1 VIRSLLTV
9 GSYNLEQG
17 RRGGWRRLP
26 DLVAD
31 HGVDAMLLQEAS
43 RPADLPADWRCHP
56 SPDAADRWRISVPA
70 YYRASTGDL
79 RPTQRRYASAILAT
93 GNRPIEWR
101 EPLPLHEA
109 FDGGFAC
116 SHPGQFAVG
125 VMALDGGIKLTL
137 VSLYGIWDRMLDSGS
152 LYPDATL
159 HRAISDLAV
168 VFQEIDA
175 RFVLVGGDLN
185 VYSYSDGSSWAER
198 AVGVLNRFRGYD
210 LEICGPFRPAGA
222 PGLDRCS
229 CPDPDCRCEV
239 TFLYQ
244 ANPRNPPHQM
254 DFFLCTPALRERLVA
269 CWADPDP
276 EWYRHSDHRAIF
288 ATFEV

>member
-1 VIRSLLTV
+1 MSPSRLTV

-17 RRGGWRRLP
+17 RRGGWHRLP
-26 DLVAD
+26 ELVAAHD
-31 HGVDAMLLQEAS
+31 VDVMLLQEAS
-43 RPADLPADWRCHP
+43 RPARLPEQWDCHP
-56 SPDAADRWRISVPA
+56 SPDDPDRWRISIPP
-70 YYRASTGDL
+70 YYQAANGEL
-79 RPTQRRYASAILAT
+79 RPTQRRYASAIVAT
-93 GNRPIEWR
+93 GARPVEWR
-101 EPLPLHEA
+101 EPMPLQET

-125 VMALDGGIKLTL
+125 VMALEEGIKLTL
-137 VSLYGIWDRMLDSGS
+137 VSLYGLWDRMLDSGS

-168 VFQEIDA
+168 VFQEVDA
-175 RFVLVGGDLN
+175 GYVLVGGDLN
-185 VYSYSDGSSWAER
+185 VYSYTDGSTWADR
-198 AVGVLNRFRGYD
+198 AVGVLDRLRDYG

-222 PGLDRCS
+222 RRLDRCR
-229 CPDPDCRCEV
+229 CPDTDCRCEV

-244 ANPRNPPHQM
+244 ANPANRPHQL
-254 DFFLCTPALRERLVA
+254 DFFLATPALRERLVA

-288 ATFEV
+288 ARFDI